1 MKIGFNNVGG
11 GGTDGHRKWHLV
23 DSKTL
28 CKPKDV
34 GGLGLRDPLDIN
46 KAMGVK
52 IWWKWITHQEESCAK
67 LWHETYA
74 SHWPKK

>member
-1 MKIGFNNVGG
+1 MWEG

-46 KAMGVK
+46 KVMGVK
-52 IWWKWITHQEESCAK
+52 I
-67 LWHETYA
+67 
-74 SHWPKK
+74 